1 MSNSIHQNGINGF
14 HLYHYLHKC
23 GKILSRRVELGNSL
37 YILLGGKTM
46 TVKQDNREKLIETIL
61 TLSEQLIDKQS
72 FITYLNHL
80 NDSAST
86 KEAPNALSLEEEVQ
100 G

>member
-1 MSNSIHQNGINGF
+1 
-14 HLYHYLHKC
+14 
-23 GKILSRRVELGNSL
+23 
-37 YILLGGKTM
+37 M

-72 FITYLNHL
+72 FITYQNHL

>member
-1 MSNSIHQNGINGF
+1 MTEKQN
-14 HLYHYLHKC
+14 
-23 GKILSRRVELGNSL
+23 
-37 YILLGGKTM
+37 
-46 TVKQDNREKLIETIL
+46 NRDSLIETIL
-61 TLSEQLIDKQS
+61 ALSEQLIDKQS

-86 KEAPNALSLEEEVQ
+86 KEAPNALLPEEEVQ